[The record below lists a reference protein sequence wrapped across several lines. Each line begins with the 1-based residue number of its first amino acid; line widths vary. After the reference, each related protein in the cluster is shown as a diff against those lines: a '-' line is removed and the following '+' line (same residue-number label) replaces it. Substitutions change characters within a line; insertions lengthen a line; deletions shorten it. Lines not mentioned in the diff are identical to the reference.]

1 MRFSPEKILPMV
13 SACAAI
19 AERSMK
25 AKAIAVQGACE
36 LFGATD
42 QETTLL
48 TPGFDLAEDWVLVP
62 ASKLLAALKSIG
74 SAEADWESLAE
85 SVVITAKGVRY
96 SLPLM
101 PKGDYPSLNALAG
114 ENPESRKS
122 FSLQAAALI
131 GAIETVAPCAAS
143 QAARYTMTGI
153 SLEHGKAVATDGKR
167 LGVADFPIEGEGKFS
182 AVIPGKL
189 GPILRGLFGEAES
202 VTLSIGT
209 NKVHFF
215 GPEAILST
223 AQIEGK
229 FPDWPAIMPRIIAH
243 KITTSTADLIEAIQ
257 RVSFMA
263 DALDK
268 KVRLKLEPGQLTA
281 TAKTTDGEA
290 FASMDFAWSDKPIE
304 IALNAAYLLPM
315 LKSIKTETFTFGI
328 NDAAKP
334 IIIQAEGF
342 QGLLMPMA

>member
-1 MRFSPEKILPMV
+1 MRFEPAKILPMV
-13 SACAAI
+13 AACAAI
-19 AERSMK
+19 AEKSMK
-25 AKAIAVQGACE
+25 AKVVAVQGSAE

-48 TPGFDLAEDWVLVP
+48 TAGFDLTQDWVLVP
-62 ASKLLAALKSIG
+62 ASKLLSALKSIG
-74 SAEADWESLAE
+74 STEADWELLPE
-85 SVVITAKGVRY
+85 SVVITAKGLRY

-101 PKGDYPSLNALAG
+101 PKGDFPPLNALAG

-122 FSLQAAALI
+122 YLVQAAPLI
-131 GAIETVAPCAAS
+131 EAVETVAPCAAS

-153 SLEHGKAVATDGKR
+153 SLEHGKAIATDGRR
-167 LGVADFPIEGEGKFS
+167 LAVADYPIEGEDKFS

-189 GPILRGLFGEAES
+189 GPILRSLFGEAES
-202 VTLSIGT
+202 LTLSVGT

-229 FPDWPAIMPRIIAH
+229 FPDWSAIMPRIIAH
-243 KITTSTADLIEAIQ
+243 KITTSTADLVEAIQ

-290 FASMDFAWSDKPIE
+290 FASMDFAWDDKPIE

-315 LKSIKTETFTFGI
+315 LKSIKAEAFTLGI
-328 NDAAKP
+328 NDPGKP
-334 IIIQAEGF
+334 IILQAEGF
-342 QGLLMPMA
+342 QGLLMPMS